1 MNLFI
6 SEAWAQAPAA
16 DAAPQGSPI
25 VTFILLG
32 VMFAAFYFILIRP
45 QAKRAK
51 EHKATLA
58 ALAKGDEV
66 VAAGGVLGRITHL
79 GDAFVT
85 LEVAEGTQIKVQRHA
100 IQQVMPKGTIK
111 SA

>member
-1 MNLFI
+1 
-6 SEAWAQAPAA
+6 
-16 DAAPQGSPI
+16 
-25 VTFILLG
+25 
-32 VMFAAFYFILIRP
+32 
-45 QAKRAK
+45 
-51 EHKATLA
+51 
-58 ALAKGDEV
+58 
-66 VAAGGVLGRITHL
+66 VLGRITHL